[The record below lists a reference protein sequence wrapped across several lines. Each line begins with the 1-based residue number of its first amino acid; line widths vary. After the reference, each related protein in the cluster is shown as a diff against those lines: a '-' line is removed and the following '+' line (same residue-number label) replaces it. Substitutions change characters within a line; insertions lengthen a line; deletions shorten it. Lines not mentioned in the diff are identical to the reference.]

1 MIFYTDA
8 LTEAADPSGQLL
20 GEEGLLRLLQGL
32 DPGEPRL
39 LGPALLAGIEQ
50 HRAGRP
56 PDDDVTLLVLAH
68 NAEGPRRRSLGEKL
82 DVYAKVFG
90 LKPY

>member
-1 MIFYTDA
+1 MQ
-8 LTEAADPSGQLL
+8 E
-20 GEEGLLRLLQGL
+20 L

-68 NAEGPRRRSLGEKL
+68 NAEGPRRLSIGEKL

-90 LKPY
+90 IKPY